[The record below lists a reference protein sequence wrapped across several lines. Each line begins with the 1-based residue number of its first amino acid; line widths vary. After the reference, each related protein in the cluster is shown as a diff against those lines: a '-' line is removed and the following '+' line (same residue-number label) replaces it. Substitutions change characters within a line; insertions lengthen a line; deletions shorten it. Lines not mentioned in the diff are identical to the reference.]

1 MTTPAATPPVPESPR
16 ERLAGDPAVLAQRH
30 LRFGWWT
37 LLLFL
42 TLGLVLEAL
51 HGFKVGAYLNP
62 SNDTRRLVWTLAHAH
77 GTLFGLLNLAFAF
90 TVGSLPGWP
99 ARPRAIASACL
110 RGATLLMPAG
120 FFLGGVRVYAGDPG
134 VGIVLVPVGGLL
146 LLAAVLLTALSV
158 KLAKPAARPGER
170 GNATPR
176 RK

>member
-1 MTTPAATPPVPESPR
+1 MTTPVAPSSVPESPR

-30 LRFGWWT
+30 LCFGWWT

-51 HGFKVGAYLNP
+51 HAFKIGAYLNP

-77 GTLFGLLNLAFAF
+77 GTLFGLVNIAFAF
-90 TVGSLPGWP
+90 TVGRLPDWP
-99 ARPRAIASACL
+99 ARPRAIASACF

-146 LLAAVLLTALSV
+146 LLAAVLLTALAV
-158 KLAKPAARPGER
+158 KPAKPEARTGER
-170 GNATPR
+170 GSTTQR